1 MSQQP
6 PPVSPATE
14 PVKSSFENFL
24 INWIDND
31 RLDTAINI
39 AKHHPWL
46 VKAST
51 WTAGIPASPKIT
63 VLQEHFGT
71 LSSSVIARD
80 ICKFKDELMDYVI
93 FIFEYYGY
101 TFETESGET
110 IFEVCTKIQDG
121 KKVPDYDKIMS
132 ENNEIMSENNEIR
145 REKKFKNQIGLAWR
159 LRKIYKIITKYMI
172 GFYDLSDHKVRL
184 ESGIQTKH
192 RDIFIIGENNDDKG
206 VFSSEGVFSFV
217 GNLFRFNCR
226 PGQTPQPEAQEIE
239 QSALSR
245 NGSNGSTCSTG
256 STGSDFVFFPGGNT
270 QKRHKRKIRR
280 TRKRR
285 H

>member
-46 VKAST
+46 VDAGT

-63 VLQEHFGT
+63 VLQEHIGNSFS
-71 LSSSVIARD
+71 LIIARN

-101 TFETESGET
+101 NFKTESGET
-110 IFEVCTKIQDG
+110 IFEKYTTMVG
-121 KKVPDYDKIMS
+121 KKKVIDYD
-132 ENNEIMSENNEIR
+132 EIM
-145 REKKFKNQIGLAWR
+145 REKN
-159 LRKIYKIITKYMI
+159 TKTK
-172 GFYDLSDHKVRL
+172 SDSL
-184 ESGIQTKH
+184 G
-192 RDIFIIGENNDDKG
+192 D
-206 VFSSEGVFSFV
+206 
-217 GNLFRFNCR
+217 
-226 PGQTPQPEAQEIE
+226 
-239 QSALSR
+239 
-245 NGSNGSTCSTG
+245 
-256 STGSDFVFFPGGNT
+256 
-270 QKRHKRKIRR
+270 
-280 TRKRR
+280 
-285 H
+285 